1 MPKNKFLDRKILS
14 LCVIA
19 KNEEKHVERF
29 IAAWDGWF
37 DEIIICDTGSSDR
50 TKEIAAECGAIVVE
64 FPWCDD
70 FSAARNAACA
80 PATSEWIFCPDMDEI
95 IVDPEKF
102 YTFLASVPDWVNA
115 VQMDLHTAW
124 ANYVDLNNKGAVVN
138 YFPAQRCFKRGT
150 HEWAGAGHEFIR
162 GINGNTTK
170 MGYCRDAH
178 FEHHPDT
185 TKPRNYIG
193 ILRKQANEYP
203 KDGRYL
209 HYMGREAMYHGLNA
223 EAIGYFNRTLEHH
236 KWDYERCQTRLYM
249 ANCYIGLDEKDKAL
263 EQLILSLME
272 EPSRRE
278 STFAI
283 AEFYRSQEDWN
294 RAAIWYKMCAAVDKP
309 NTGYFMNDELYG
321 ALPLL
326 RLAHCYWQ
334 LKDLNTAKYWY
345 DTAKKLQPD
354 HPEVINNARLF
365 DIPKVGI
372 VIPTRFRED
381 TLNKCLEAIKTTA
394 SCYPN
399 IDVCVFRDE
408 QPEPLGCPKATN
420 KAVETALNREGK
432 PEDWVEP
439 TYICF
444 LGNDSIP
451 QPGWLGE
458 AMMLMK
464 TFPDGKGMV
473 GFNNGYNHCAATH
486 FVIHKDLIR
495 ALPEGKMF
503 HEGYSH
509 NFVDNELTER
519 MDALRR
525 YRWAPRAKVFHT
537 WYAQH
542 GTTPEVPLRNMDEC
556 DQRASSTYM
565 QDSQL
570 FAERR
575 SQWYKEPVYGVQIMA
590 GPNEPFLEEVID
602 RLLTVFKPEQITGVV
617 GEPIIEG
624 DYDPAEWDNTSTIK
638 VMESRGVNI
647 LQSSDRDEVT
657 RRNFA
662 LGQGTED
669 WTFIVDADE
678 LWDTE
683 AIRDVLHLTK
693 STPGLE
699 AVAANMYT
707 YWKTPEW
714 RIDPPEPRKPPVCI
728 KKGVKFAEGRNVNA
742 QIMAY
747 LNKTYIHHMSYVGDD
762 ERILKKLKF
771 LQHPNLVA
779 LHPLIPGWFENV
791 WKKWDE
797 NHELENLHPTH
808 PECYKR
814 AVRVTPLPK
823 IGDTAPPKWF
833 GAIYDRADKITGATT
848 REELQKLAE
857 LSKDKTVVEMGC
869 DLGRSSVLLASVA
882 NKFYTVDNFS
892 YRAEAKEHFLKNMTG
907 LNYTL
912 LEEDSSNAS
921 TKVTEPIDVLFIDG
935 DHTAP
940 SVEID
945 IKSWVPK
952 VKVGGYVAL
961 HDCNHYF
968 EGYDDKVDELLGKD
982 CEIVGTLRVYKIT
995 RQPYIVQ

>member
-1 MPKNKFLDRKILS
+1 MPKNTFLDRKILS

-19 KNEEKHVERF
+19 KNEEKHVKRF
-29 IAAWDGWF
+29 IDAWDGWC

-95 IVDPEKF
+95 IVNPEKF
-102 YTFLASVPDWVNA
+102 YTFLASVPDWINA

-283 AEFYRSQEDWN
+283 ADFYRSQEDWN

-473 GFNNGYNHCAATH
+473 GFNNGYSPGQATH
-486 FVIHKDLIR
+486 FVIHKELIS
-495 ALPEGKMF
+495 ALPEGMLF
-503 HEGYSH
+503 HEGYKH
-509 NFVDNELTER
+509 NFVDNELMER
-519 MDALRR
+519 MNAAGK
-525 YRWAPRAKVFHT
+525 YRWAPNARVAHS
-537 WYAQH
+537 WYAPN
-542 GTTPEVPLRNMDEC
+542 GTTPETPLRPMDAG
-556 DQRASSTYM
+556 DQRVVSSYEA
-565 QDSQL
+565 DAQL

-575 SQWYKEPVYGVQIMA
+575 PQWYTQPTFGVQILA
-590 GPNEPFLEEVID
+590 WRDECFIESVLSRV
-602 RLLTVFKPEQITGVV
+602 LKSFKPEEVLGVMGKPYASGDWPEDGTRSIFEKYGIRILDV
-617 GEPIIEG
+617 GDLPEHE
-624 DYDPAEWDNTSTIK
+624 
-638 VMESRGVNI
+638 
-647 LQSSDRDEVT
+647 
-657 RRNFA
+657 RRNKA
-662 LGQGTED
+662 LDELGTD
-669 WTFIVDADE
+669 YCFIVDADE
-678 LWDTE
+678 LWEPGDFE
-683 AIRDVLHLTK
+683 KIKDVVVNNAA
-693 STPGLE
+693 LE
-699 AVAANMYT
+699 GVATSIYT

-714 RIDPPEPRKPPVCI
+714 RIDPPEPHKAGVLV
-728 KKGVKFAEGRNVNA
+728 KKTVRFVNCRLHNA
-742 QIMAY
+742 QITAL
-747 LNKTYIHHMSYVGDD
+747 LNEVYIHHYSYVGDD
-762 ERILKKLKF
+762 ARIQQKLAH
-771 LQHPNLVA
+771 LSAPGIVG
-779 LHPLIPGWFENV
+779 LHPVVPGWYENV

-797 NHELENLHPTH
+797 NHDLENLHPTH

-814 AVRVTPLPK
+814 AIKAEPL
-823 IGDTAPPKWF
+823 
-833 GAIYDRADKITGATT
+833 
-848 REELQKLAE
+848 EKL
-857 LSKDKTVVEMGC
+857 
-869 DLGRSSVLLASVA
+869 
-882 NKFYTVDNFS
+882 
-892 YRAEAKEHFLKNMTG
+892 
-907 LNYTL
+907 
-912 LEEDSSNAS
+912 
-921 TKVTEPIDVLFIDG
+921 
-935 DHTAP
+935 
-940 SVEID
+940 
-945 IKSWVPK
+945 
-952 VKVGGYVAL
+952 
-961 HDCNHYF
+961 
-968 EGYDDKVDELLGKD
+968 
-982 CEIVGTLRVYKIT
+982 IV
-995 RQPYIVQ
+995 